1 MKLTAVSR
9 RTLGLIAVVIPIVV
23 LFIYV
28 VIRSGPMA
36 PVSVTTASV
45 TMREL
50 KPQIAG
56 VGTVEARYAHRV
68 GPITPGRLLRVD
80 VQPGDSV
87 KAGQVLAEL
96 DPVDLE
102 QRLDALRAAADRA
115 EATLSEL
122 EARHAF
128 AASQAERYEQLFT
141 AQVVSEEQVITKRQ
155 ELRIA
160 ESALNAGHKEIARTR
175 ADVRAAESQRES
187 LVLRAPVDGI
197 VAARTADPG
206 TTVVSGQSVIEVI
219 EPGEVWLNARFDQVS
234 ANGLAAG
241 LPAVIELR
249 SREGEL
255 FDGEV
260 VRVEPK
266 ADPVTEETV
275 GKVAFA
281 EEVEPLPPL
290 GEIVHLTVHL
300 PVRKA
305 AFAIPSAALRRVDH
319 AIGVWKVVDG
329 DIEFTPVRTG
339 PTDLHGYVQVLD
351 GLQVG
356 DVVVLYSETTL
367 TTRTRIREVEALPG
381 AAS

>member
-1 MKLTAVSR
+1 MKFTAVSR
-9 RTLGLIAVVIPIVV
+9 RTLGLIAVAIPIVA

-36 PVSVTTASV
+36 PVSVTTAPV

-50 KPQIAG
+50 RPEIAG
-56 VGTVEARYAHRV
+56 VGIIEARYAHRI
-68 GPITPGRLLRVD
+68 GPIAPGRLLDVV
-80 VQPGDSV
+80 VQPGDTV

-102 QRLDALRAAADRA
+102 QRLDALRAAAERA

-122 EARHAF
+122 KARHAF
-128 AASQAERYEQLFT
+128 AASQAERYEKLFT

-175 ADVRAAESQRES
+175 ADVRVVESQRDS

-206 TTVVSGQSVIEVI
+206 TTVVAGQSVIEVI

-275 GKVAFA
+275 AKLAFA
-281 EEVEPLPPL
+281 EKVEPLPPL

-305 AFAIPSAALRRVDH
+305 ALAIPSAALRRVDH

-329 DIEFTPVRTG
+329 DIEFAPVRTG

-356 DVVVLYSETTL
+356 DVVVLYSESTL
-367 TTRTRIREVEALPG
+367 AARTRIREVDALPG
-381 AAS
+381 AAP

>member
-1 MKLTAVSR
+1 MKFTAVSR
-9 RTLGLIAVVIPIVV
+9 RTLGLIAVAIPIVA

-36 PVSVTTASV
+36 PVSVTTYSV

-56 VGTVEARYAHRV
+56 VGTVEARYVHRV
-68 GPITPGRLLRVD
+68 GPITPGRLLRVE
-80 VQPGDSV
+80 VQPGDPV
-87 KAGQVLAEL
+87 EAGQILAEL
-96 DPVDLE
+96 DPVDLD

-115 EATLSEL
+115 EAALSEL

-128 AASQAERYEQLFT
+128 AASQADRYEKLFT
-141 AQVVSEEQVITKRQ
+141 AHVVSEEQVITKRQ

-160 ESALNAGHKEIARTR
+160 ESALNAGHKEIARAR
-175 ADVRAAESQRES
+175 ADVRAAESQRDS

-206 TTVVSGQSVIEVI
+206 TTVVAGQSVIEVI
-219 EPGEVWLNARFDQVS
+219 EPGEVWVNARFDQVS

-249 SREGEL
+249 SREGE
-255 FDGEV
+255 FFGGEV

-275 GKVAFA
+275 AKVAFA

-290 GEIVHLTVHL
+290 GEIVHLIVHL
-300 PVRKA
+300 LVRKA
-305 AFAIPSAALRRVDH
+305 AIAIPSAALRRVDH
-319 AIGVWKVVDG
+319 VIGVWKVVDG
-329 DIEFTPVRTG
+329 DIEFVPVRTG
-339 PTDLHGYVQVLD
+339 PTDLQGYVQVLD

-367 TTRTRIREVEALPG
+367 TARTRIREVEALPG
-381 AAS
+381 AAP

>member
-1 MKLTAVSR
+1 MKFTAVSR
-9 RTLGLIAVVIPIVV
+9 RTLGLIAVAIPIVA

-36 PVSVTTASV
+36 PVSVTTAPAA
-45 TMREL
+45 MREL
-50 KPQIAG
+50 KPEIAG
-56 VGTVEARYAHRV
+56 VGTIEARYAHRI
-68 GPITPGRLLRVD
+68 GPLAPGRLMRVV
-80 VQPGDSV
+80 VQPGDTV
-87 KAGQVLAEL
+87 KEGQVLAEL

-102 QRLDALRAAADRA
+102 QRLDALRAAAERA

-122 EARHAF
+122 KARHAF
-128 AASQAERYEQLFT
+128 AASQAERYEKLFT

-160 ESALNAGHKEIARTR
+160 ESALKAAHKEIARTR
-175 ADVRAAESQRES
+175 ADVRVVESQRDS

-206 TTVVSGQSVIEVI
+206 TTVVAGQSVIEVI

-275 GKVAFA
+275 AKLAFA
-281 EEVEPLPPL
+281 EKVEPLPPL

-305 AFAIPSAALRRVDH
+305 ALAIPSAALRRVDH

-367 TTRTRIREVEALPG
+367 AARTRIREVDALPG
-381 AAS
+381 AAP

>member
-1 MKLTAVSR
+1 MKFTAVSR
-9 RTLGLIAVVIPIVV
+9 RTLGLIAVAIPIVA

-36 PVSVTTASV
+36 PVSVTTAPAA
-45 TMREL
+45 MREL
-50 KPQIAG
+50 KPEIAG
-56 VGTVEARYAHRV
+56 VGTIEARYAHRI
-68 GPITPGRLLRVD
+68 GPIAPGRLVRVV
-80 VQPGDSV
+80 VQPGDTV

-102 QRLDALRAAADRA
+102 QRLDALRAAAQRA

-122 EARHAF
+122 KARHAF
-128 AASQAERYEQLFT
+128 AASQAERYEKLFT

-175 ADVRAAESQRES
+175 ADVRVVESQRDS

-206 TTVVSGQSVIEVI
+206 TTVVAGQSVIEVI

-234 ANGLAAG
+234 ANGLTAG

-275 GKVAFA
+275 AKLAFA
-281 EEVEPLPPL
+281 EKVEPLPPL

-305 AFAIPSAALRRVDH
+305 ALAIPSAALRRVDH

-339 PTDLHGYVQVLD
+339 PTGLHGYVQVLD

-356 DVVVLYSETTL
+356 DVVVLYSESTL
-367 TTRTRIREVEALPG
+367 AARTRIREVDALPG
-381 AAS
+381 AAP

>member
-1 MKLTAVSR
+1 MKLAPVFR
-9 RTLGLIAVVIPIVV
+9 RTWGLIAVAIPLIA

-36 PVSVTTASV
+36 PVSVTTVST

-50 KPQIAG
+50 QPQIAG
-56 VGTVEARYAHRV
+56 IGTVEARYAHRV

-80 VQPGDSV
+80 VQPGDTV
-87 KAGQVLAEL
+87 DAGQVLAEL
-96 DPVDLE
+96 DPIDLE
-102 QRLDALRAAADRA
+102 QRLDAVRAAADRA
-115 EATLSEL
+115 EAAISEL
-122 EARHAF
+122 KARHAF
-128 AASQAERYEQLFT
+128 AASQADRYEKLYT
-141 AQVVSEEQVITKRQ
+141 AQVISEEQVVTKRQ

-175 ADVRAAESQRES
+175 ADVRAAEIQRDS
-187 LVLRAPVDGI
+187 LILRAPVGGI

-206 TTVVSGQSVIEVI
+206 TTVVAGQSVIEVI

-260 VRVEPK
+260 VRAEPK

-275 GKVAFA
+275 AKIAFA
-281 EEVEPLPPL
+281 EKVEPLPPL

-305 AFAIPSAALRRVDH
+305 ALAIPSAALRRVDH
-319 AIGVWKVVDG
+319 ATGVWKVVDG
-329 DIEFTPVRTG
+329 DIEFVPVRTG

-351 GLQVG
+351 GLKVG
-356 DVVVLYSETTL
+356 DVVVLYSEATL
-367 TTRTRIREVEALPG
+367 TARTRIREAEALPG
-381 AAS
+381 AAP

>member
-1 MKLTAVSR
+1 MKFTAVSR
-9 RTLGLIAVVIPIVV
+9 RTLGLIAVAIPIVA

-36 PVSVTTASV
+36 PVSVTTAPAA
-45 TMREL
+45 MREL
-50 KPQIAG
+50 KPEIAG
-56 VGTVEARYAHRV
+56 VGTIEARYAHRI
-68 GPITPGRLLRVD
+68 GPIAPGRLVRVV
-80 VQPGDSV
+80 VQPGDTV

-102 QRLDALRAAADRA
+102 QRLDALRAAAQRA

-122 EARHAF
+122 KARHAF
-128 AASQAERYEQLFT
+128 AASQAERYEKLFT

-175 ADVRAAESQRES
+175 ADVRVVESQRDS
-187 LVLRAPVDGI
+187 LVLRAPVDGLG
-197 VAARTADPG
+197 AARTADPG

-275 GKVAFA
+275 AKLAFA
-281 EEVEPLPPL
+281 EKVEPLPPL

-305 AFAIPSAALRRVDH
+305 ALAIPSAALRRVDH

-356 DVVVLYSETTL
+356 DVVVLYSESTL
-367 TTRTRIREVEALPG
+367 AARTRIREVDALPG
-381 AAS
+381 AAP

>member
-1 MKLTAVSR
+1 MKFTAVSR
-9 RTLGLIAVVIPIVV
+9 RTLGLIAVAIPIVA

-36 PVSVTTASV
+36 PVSVTTAPAA
-45 TMREL
+45 MREL
-50 KPQIAG
+50 KPEIAG
-56 VGTVEARYAHRV
+56 VGTIEARYAHRI
-68 GPITPGRLLRVD
+68 GPIAPGRLVRVV
-80 VQPGDSV
+80 VQPGDTV

-102 QRLDALRAAADRA
+102 QRLDALRAAAQRA

-122 EARHAF
+122 KARHAF
-128 AASQAERYEQLFT
+128 AASQAERYEKLFT

-175 ADVRAAESQRES
+175 ADVRVVESQRDS

-206 TTVVSGQSVIEVI
+206 TTVVAGQSVIEVI

-234 ANGLAAG
+234 ANGLTAG

-275 GKVAFA
+275 AKLAFA
-281 EEVEPLPPL
+281 EKVEPLPPL

-305 AFAIPSAALRRVDH
+305 ALAIPSAALRRVDH

-356 DVVVLYSETTL
+356 DVVVLYSESTL
-367 TTRTRIREVEALPG
+367 AARTRIREVDALPG
-381 AAS
+381 AAP

>member
-1 MKLTAVSR
+1 MKFTAVSR
-9 RTLGLIAVVIPIVV
+9 RTLGLIAVAIPILA

-36 PVSVTTASV
+36 PVSVTTAPAA
-45 TMREL
+45 MREL
-50 KPQIAG
+50 KPEIAG
-56 VGTVEARYAHRV
+56 VGTIEARYAHRI
-68 GPITPGRLLRVD
+68 GPIAPGRLVRVV
-80 VQPGDSV
+80 VQPGDTV

-102 QRLDALRAAADRA
+102 QRLDALRAAAQRA

-122 EARHAF
+122 KARHAF
-128 AASQAERYEQLFT
+128 AASQAERYEKLFT

-175 ADVRAAESQRES
+175 ADVRVVESQRDS

-206 TTVVSGQSVIEVI
+206 TTVVAGQSVIEVI

-234 ANGLAAG
+234 ANGLTAG

-275 GKVAFA
+275 AKLAFA
-281 EEVEPLPPL
+281 EKVEPLPPL

-305 AFAIPSAALRRVDH
+305 ALAIPSAALRRVDH

-356 DVVVLYSETTL
+356 DVVVLYSESTL
-367 TTRTRIREVEALPG
+367 AARTRIREVDALPG
-381 AAS
+381 AAP

>member
-1 MKLTAVSR
+1 MKFTAVSR
-9 RTLGLIAVVIPIVV
+9 RTLGLIAVAIPIVA

-36 PVSVTTASV
+36 PVSVTTAPV
-45 TMREL
+45 AMREL
-50 KPQIAG
+50 KPEIAG
-56 VGTVEARYAHRV
+56 VGTIEARYAHRI
-68 GPITPGRLLRVD
+68 GPIAPGRLVRVV
-80 VQPGDSV
+80 VQPGDTV

-102 QRLDALRAAADRA
+102 QRLDALRAAAQRA

-122 EARHAF
+122 KARHAF
-128 AASQAERYEQLFT
+128 AASQAERYEKLFT

-175 ADVRAAESQRES
+175 ADVRVVESQRDS

-206 TTVVSGQSVIEVI
+206 TTVVAGQSVIEVI

-234 ANGLAAG
+234 ANGLTAG

-275 GKVAFA
+275 AKLAFA
-281 EEVEPLPPL
+281 EKVEPLPPL

-305 AFAIPSAALRRVDH
+305 ALAIPSAALRRVDH

-356 DVVVLYSETTL
+356 DVVVLYSESTL
-367 TTRTRIREVEALPG
+367 AARTRIREVDALPG
-381 AAS
+381 AAP

>member
-1 MKLTAVSR
+1 M
-9 RTLGLIAVVIPIVV
+9 GLIAVAIPIVV

-28 VIRSGPMA
+28 VVRSGPMA

-56 VGTVEARYAHRV
+56 VGTVDARYTHRV
-68 GPITPGRLLRVD
+68 GPITPGRLLLVD
-80 VQPGDSV
+80 VQPGDTV
-87 KAGQVLAEL
+87 EAGQVLAEL

-102 QRLDALRAAADRA
+102 QRLDALRAAAERA

-128 AASQAERYEQLFT
+128 AASQAERYEKLFT
-141 AQVVSEEQVITKRQ
+141 AQVVSEEQIITKRQ

-175 ADVRAAESQRES
+175 ADVRAAESQRDS
-187 LVLRAPVDGI
+187 LVLRAPVNGI

-206 TTVVSGQSVIEVI
+206 TTVVAGQPVIEVI

-234 ANGLAAG
+234 AHGLAAG

-255 FDGEV
+255 FNGEV

-275 GKVAFA
+275 AKLAFA
-281 EEVEPLPPL
+281 EKVEPLPPL

-305 AFAIPSAALRRVDH
+305 ALAIPSAALRRVDH

-339 PTDLHGYVQVLD
+339 PTDLHGYVQVHD

-367 TTRTRIREVEALPG
+367 AARTRIREVEALPG
-381 AAS
+381 AAP

>member
-1 MKLTAVSR
+1 MKLAPVFR
-9 RTLGLIAVVIPIVV
+9 RTCGLIAVAIPLIA
-23 LFIYV
+23 LFVYV

-56 VGTVEARYAHRV
+56 VGMVEARYAHRV
-68 GPITPGRLLRVD
+68 GPITPGRLLRVH
-80 VQPGDSV
+80 VQPGDTV
-87 KAGQVLAEL
+87 EAGQVLAEL
-96 DPVDLE
+96 DPVDLD
-102 QRLDALRAAADRA
+102 QRLDAVRAAADRA
-115 EATLSEL
+115 GAALSEL

-128 AASQAERYEQLFT
+128 AAAQADRYEKLFT

-160 ESALNAGHKEIARTR
+160 QSALNAGHKEIARTR
-175 ADVRAAESQRES
+175 ADVRAAEIQRDS
-187 LVLRAPVDGI
+187 LILRAPVDGI

-206 TTVVSGQSVIEVI
+206 TTVVAGQSVIEVI
-219 EPGEVWLNARFDQVS
+219 EPSEVWLSARFDQVS

-275 GKVAFA
+275 AKIAFA
-281 EEVEPLPPL
+281 EKVEPLPPL
-290 GEIVHLTVHL
+290 GEIVHLTVQL

-319 AIGVWKVVDG
+319 AIGAWRVVDG
-329 DIEFTPVRTG
+329 DIRFAPVRTG
-339 PTDLHGYVQVLD
+339 PTDLHGYVEVLD

-356 DVVVLYSETTL
+356 DVVVLYSESTL
-367 TTRTRIREVEALPG
+367 TTRTRIREAEALPG
-381 AAS
+381 AAP

>member
-1 MKLTAVSR
+1 MKLTAMSR
-9 RTLGLIAVVIPIVV
+9 RTLGLIAVAIPIFV

-56 VGTVEARYAHRV
+56 IGTVEARYAHRV

-80 VQPGDSV
+80 VQPGDTV
-87 KAGQVLAEL
+87 EAGQMLAEL

-115 EATLSEL
+115 EATLYEL

-128 AASQAERYEQLFT
+128 AASQAERYEKLFT
-141 AQVVSEEQVITKRQ
+141 ARVVSEEQVITKRQ

-160 ESALNAGHKEIARTR
+160 ESALNAGYKEIARTR
-175 ADVRAAESQRES
+175 ADVRAAGSQRDS
-187 LVLRAPVDGI
+187 LILRAPVDGI
-197 VAARTADPG
+197 VAARSADPG
-206 TTVVSGQSVIEVI
+206 TTVVAGQSVVEII
-219 EPGEVWLNARFDQVS
+219 EPAEVWLNARFDQVS
-234 ANGLAAG
+234 AYGLAAG
-241 LPAVIELR
+241 LPATIELR

-255 FDGEV
+255 FEGEV
-260 VRVEPK
+260 ARVEPK

-275 GKVAFA
+275 AKIAFV
-281 EEVEPLPPL
+281 EKVEPLPPL
-290 GEIVHLTVHL
+290 GEIVHLTVRL

-319 AIGVWKVVDG
+319 AIGVWKVADG
-329 DIEFTPVRTG
+329 EIGFTPVRTG

-351 GLQVG
+351 GLREG
-356 DVVVLYSETTL
+356 DVIVLYSEATL
-367 TTRTRIREVEALPG
+367 TARTRIREVEALPG
-381 AAS
+381 AAP

>member
-1 MKLTAVSR
+1 MKFTAVSR
-9 RTLGLIAVVIPIVV
+9 RTLGLIAVAIPIVA

-36 PVSVTTASV
+36 PVPVTTAPV

-50 KPQIAG
+50 QPEIAG
-56 VGTVEARYAHRV
+56 VGTIEARYAHRI
-68 GPITPGRLLRVD
+68 GPIAPGRLVRVV
-80 VQPGDSV
+80 VQPGDTV

-102 QRLDALRAAADRA
+102 QRLDALRAAAERA

-122 EARHAF
+122 KARHAF
-128 AASQAERYEQLFT
+128 AASQAERYEKLFT

-160 ESALNAGHKEIARTR
+160 ESALKAGHKEIARTR
-175 ADVRAAESQRES
+175 ADVRVVESQRDS

-206 TTVVSGQSVIEVI
+206 TTVVAGQSVIEVI

-275 GKVAFA
+275 AKLAFA
-281 EEVEPLPPL
+281 EKVEPLPPL
-290 GEIVHLTVHL
+290 GEIVHLTVRL

-305 AFAIPSAALRRVDH
+305 ALAIPSAALRRVDH

-356 DVVVLYSETTL
+356 DVVVLYSQSTL
-367 TTRTRIREVEALPG
+367 AARTRIREVDALPG
-381 AAS
+381 AAP

>member
-9 RTLGLIAVVIPIVV
+9 RTLGLIAVAIPIVV

-28 VIRSGPMA
+28 VVRSGPMA

-56 VGTVEARYAHRV
+56 VGTVEARYTHRV
-68 GPITPGRLLRVD
+68 GPITPGRLLLVD
-80 VQPGDSV
+80 VQPGDTV
-87 KAGQVLAEL
+87 EAGQVLAEL
-96 DPVDLE
+96 DPLDLE

-128 AASQAERYEQLFT
+128 AASQAERYEKLFT

-175 ADVRAAESQRES
+175 ADVRAAESQRDS
-187 LVLRAPVDGI
+187 LILRAPVDGI
-197 VAARTADPG
+197 VAARTADAG
-206 TTVVSGQSVIEVI
+206 TTVVAGQSVIEVI

-234 ANGLAAG
+234 AHGLAAG

-275 GKVAFA
+275 AKVAFA
-281 EEVEPLPPL
+281 EEIEPLPPL

-305 AFAIPSAALRRVDH
+305 ALAIPSAALRRVDH

-367 TTRTRIREVEALPG
+367 AARTRIREVEALPG
-381 AAS
+381 AAP

>member
-9 RTLGLIAVVIPIVV
+9 RTLGLIAVAIPIVV

-28 VIRSGPMA
+28 VVRSGPMA

-56 VGTVEARYAHRV
+56 VGTVDARYTHRV
-68 GPITPGRLLRVD
+68 GPITPGRLLLVD
-80 VQPGDSV
+80 VQPGDTV
-87 KAGQVLAEL
+87 EAGQVLAEL

-102 QRLDALRAAADRA
+102 QRLDALRAAAERA

-128 AASQAERYEQLFT
+128 AASQAERYEKLFT
-141 AQVVSEEQVITKRQ
+141 AQVVSEEQIITKRQ

-175 ADVRAAESQRES
+175 ADVRAAESQRDS
-187 LVLRAPVDGI
+187 LVLRAPVNGI

-206 TTVVSGQSVIEVI
+206 TTVVAGQPVIEVI

-234 ANGLAAG
+234 AHGLAAG

-255 FDGEV
+255 FNGEV

-275 GKVAFA
+275 AKLAFA
-281 EEVEPLPPL
+281 EKVEPLPPL

-305 AFAIPSAALRRVDH
+305 ALAIPSAALRRVDH

-339 PTDLHGYVQVLD
+339 PTDLHGYVQVHD

-367 TTRTRIREVEALPG
+367 AARTRIREVEALPG
-381 AAS
+381 AAP

>member
-1 MKLTAVSR
+1 MKLAPVFR
-9 RTLGLIAVVIPIVV
+9 RTWGLIAVAIPLIA

-36 PVSVTTASV
+36 PVSVTTVST

-50 KPQIAG
+50 QPQIAG
-56 VGTVEARYAHRV
+56 IGTVEARYAHRV

-80 VQPGDSV
+80 VQPGDTV
-87 KAGQVLAEL
+87 EAGQVLAEL
-96 DPVDLE
+96 DPIDLE
-102 QRLDALRAAADRA
+102 QRLDAVRAAADRA
-115 EATLSEL
+115 EAAFSEFK
-122 EARHAF
+122 ARHAF
-128 AASQAERYEQLFT
+128 AASQADRYEKLFT

-175 ADVRAAESQRES
+175 ADVRAAEIQRDS
-187 LVLRAPVDGI
+187 LILRAPVDGI

-206 TTVVSGQSVIEVI
+206 TTVVAGQSVIEVI

-234 ANGLAAG
+234 ANGLVAG

-260 VRVEPK
+260 VRAEPK
-266 ADPVTEETV
+266 ADPITEETV
-275 GKVAFA
+275 AKIAFA
-281 EEVEPLPPL
+281 EKVEPLPPL
-290 GEIVHLTVHL
+290 GEIVHLTVQL
-300 PVRKA
+300 PVRKEA
-305 AFAIPSAALRRVDH
+305 LAIPSAALRRVDH
-319 AIGVWKVVDG
+319 ATGVWKVVDG
-329 DIEFTPVRTG
+329 DIEFAPVRTG

-351 GLQVG
+351 GLKVG
-356 DVVVLYSETTL
+356 DIVVLYSESTL
-367 TTRTRIREVEALPG
+367 TARTRISEAGALPG
-381 AAS
+381 AAP

>member
-9 RTLGLIAVVIPIVV
+9 RTLGLIAVAIPLAA
-23 LFIYV
+23 LFLYV

-36 PVSVTTASV
+36 PVSVTTSSV

-68 GPITPGRLLRVD
+68 GAIAPGRLLRVE
-80 VQPGDSV
+80 VQPGDAV
-87 KAGQVLAEL
+87 EAGQVLAEL

-115 EATLSEL
+115 EATLAEL

-128 AASQAERYEQLFT
+128 AASQAGRYEKLFT
-141 AQVVSEEQVITKRQ
+141 AQVVSEEQAITKRQ

-160 ESALNAGHKEIARTR
+160 ASALDAGHKEIARTR
-175 ADVRAAESQRES
+175 ADVRAVES
-187 LVLRAPVDGI
+187 LRDSLIMRAPVDGI

-206 TTVVSGQSVIEVI
+206 TTVVAGQSVIEVI

-234 ANGLAAG
+234 AHGLAAG

-255 FDGEV
+255 FDGKV

-275 GKVAFA
+275 AKVAFA
-281 EEVEPLPPL
+281 GKVEPLPPL

-300 PVRKA
+300 PVREA
-305 AFAIPSAALRRVDH
+305 AIAIPSAALRRVDH
-319 AIGVWKVVDG
+319 VIGVWKLVDG
-329 DIEFTPVRTG
+329 DIEFAPVRTG
-339 PTDLHGYVQVLD
+339 RVDLNGYMQVLD

-367 TTRTRIREVEALPG
+367 TARSRVREVEALTG
-381 AAS
+381 AAR